1 LTVDIIAKPKIKFLV
16 LSLFLFTHHAYA
28 QLRYEVMK
36 TKYPDEN
43 YVLLLSETDLQID
56 NTGDSLVVIRTS
68 TERGIH
74 LNENMQSTKMQSS
87 VSHSG
92 FYKLTDIKAA
102 TYLPKGKPG
111 KYKKKKVKY
120 FMNSA
125 DRDYSIF
132 HDDSKEMV
140 FLFDHLKPGAEVEKW
155 HKINV
160 TEPRLLG
167 LMTFQ
172 AGVPIEKA
180 VYRVTFPSTVKVGYK
195 TFHKEILDL
204 RFKETKNGDYTTYEW
219 TASSIPKVEFEDGA
233 PDFRYYVPQI
243 HVYVEEAEFIT
254 GKEKFVGTVDN
265 LYGWYSSLV
274 SDYDEKD
281 GRRELKELV
290 DSIVVGLEEEEEKVK
305 HIYSWV
311 QNNIRYVA
319 FEDHLGGFIPRPA
332 GLVCERRFGDC
343 KDMSSIL
350 VAMLE
355 EAGIKAHLTWIGT
368 RHIPFTYEEL
378 PTPSVDNHMIATY
391 FNKDNEAIFLDG
403 TVNHINYGTPPD
415 HIQGKEALIQMSED
429 EYKILKVPV
438 QPKEYSQFRDSAAM
452 TIVNNS
458 LVGEGSMEVSGYND
472 VYFITRYNYTPVK
485 ERAAAIKDLSM
496 KGSNKY
502 RLEGYELSQNET
514 ADTATQVKYT
524 FKLEDHITQYE
535 DEMYVNMNL
544 YTGLGKKIDEDR
556 ELAFEYDFFELES
569 RKFILEIPDGYQ
581 VNHLPENF
589 EASDCGFAFKLS
601 YTVKDNKIIYQLRME
616 TETLMLE
623 KKDFDK
629 WNAMYTD
636 LFNQFNES
644 VVLKKT

>member
-1 LTVDIIAKPKIKFLV
+1 MEDIIAKQKSKILFFCF
-16 LSLFLFTHHAYA
+16 LFLA
-28 QLRYEVMK
+28 QFVSGQSKYDQMK
-36 TKYPDEN
+36 DKYPDEN
-43 YVLLLSETDLQID
+43 YVLLLSETDLRID
-56 NTGDSLVVIRTS
+56 NTGDSLQVIRTS

-92 FYKLTDIKAA
+92 FYKLLDIKAA
-102 TYLPKGKPG
+102 TYLPKKKPG

-140 FLFDHLKPGAEVEKW
+140 FLFNHLEPGAEVEKW

-172 AGVPIEKA
+172 AGVPLEKA
-180 VYRVTFPSTVKVGYK
+180 VYRVTFPSSVKIGYK
-195 TFHKEILDL
+195 LVHTEAIDL
-204 RFKETKNGDYTTYEW
+204 KFKETTKGDYTTYEW
-219 TASSIPKVEFEDGA
+219 TASEIPKVKFEEGA

-243 HVYVEEAEFIT
+243 HVFVEEAEFNSGT
-254 GKEKFVGTVDN
+254 EKFVGTVDN
-265 LYGWYSSLV
+265 LYNWYSSLV
-274 SDYDEKD
+274 TDYENSE

-290 DSIVVGLEEEEEKVK
+290 DSIVVGLEDEEEKVK
-305 HIYSWV
+305 HIYYWV

-391 FNKDNEAIFLDG
+391 FNKNDEAIFLDG

-415 HIQGKEALIQMSED
+415 HIQGKEALIQMSDD
-429 EYKILKVPV
+429 EYKILTVPI
-438 QPKEYSQFRDSAAM
+438 QPKEYSRFTDSAVM
-452 TIVNNS
+452 TVENNS
-458 LVGEGSMEVSGYND
+458 LVGTGSLEVSGYND
-472 VYFITRYNYTPVK
+472 VYFITRYKYTPVK
-485 ERAAAIKDLSM
+485 ERGAIIKGFTM

-502 RLEGYELSQNET
+502 RLEEYVLSQNET
-514 ADTATQVKYT
+514 ADTATKVKYK
-524 FKLEDHITQYE
+524 FKLEDHITSYE
-535 DEMYVNMNL
+535 DEMYINMNL
-544 YTGLGKKIDEDR
+544 HTRLGKKIDEER
-556 ELAFEYDFFELES
+556 ELAFEYDFHTQER
-569 RKFILEIPDGYQ
+569 RKFILEIPEGYE
-581 VNHLPENF
+581 VSHLPENF
-589 EASDCGFAFKLS
+589 QVSDCGFTFNIS
-601 YTVKDNKIIYQLRME
+601 YTVKGNQIVYQLIMD

-623 KKDFDK
+623 KESFDV
-629 WNAMYTD
+629 WNTMYNE
-636 LFNQFNES
+636 LFNQLNES
-644 VVLKKT
+644 VVLKKTQ